1 MSGPK
6 RILVYGAGAIGGY
19 LGGTLLAAGLDVTLL
34 GRASVRDAFLEH
46 GLTLTDYQGRE
57 SHLTPDAIPFITTS
71 ADYKGAPDVVL
82 LTVKCTGLEEAAR
95 DLAELV
101 SSETVVVCCQN
112 GIGTKEL
119 VAHHLSARTVS
130 AMVPFNVA
138 WLEEARLHRG
148 TEGELLLQQDQAIEP
163 LVEAWRL
170 MGVPADTKSDFTS
183 ISWGKLL
190 LNLNN
195 AINALAGVPLLEE
208 LHNRD
213 YRRVLSSCMRELLA
227 ALGKAGIKP
236 AKLTKA
242 PPFLVP
248 WILLLPNWL
257 FRVIAQQ
264 MLAIDPHA
272 RSSMWD
278 DLQKGRPTEIE
289 FLNQAV
295 VELAFQQG
303 LTAPVNERIVGLV
316 KQFEKAGGGSPGMS
330 SSEMVSQ
337 LLHGKGGE

>member
-1 MSGPK
+1 MLCNSK
-6 RILVYGAGAIGGY
+6 ILVYGAGAIGGY

-34 GRASVRDAFLEH
+34 GRERVGEAFSAH
-46 GLTLTDYQGRE
+46 GLTLTDYEGRSATLAGE
-57 SHLTPDAIPFITTS
+57 KVPFITSS
-71 ADYKGAPDVVL
+71 ADYDGSPDVVL

-95 DLAELV
+95 DLASLV
-101 SSETVVVCCQN
+101 GPQTVVACCQN

-119 VAHHLSARTVS
+119 VARYLPAQTIA

-148 TEGELLLQQDQAIEP
+148 TEGKLLFQGNEAVKP

-170 MGVPADTKSDFTS
+170 MGVPAGTRSDFTP

-213 YRRVLSSCMRELLA
+213 YRRILSACMRELLA
-227 ALGKAGIKP
+227 ALKKADIKP

-264 MLAIDPHA
+264 MLAIDPLA

-278 DLQKGRPTEIE
+278 DLQKRRPTEIE

-303 LTAPVNERIVGLV
+303 LTAPVNERIVGLIR
-316 KQFEKAGGGSPGMS
+316 EAESSGEGSPGMS
-330 SSEMVSQ
+330 SSDMVSR
-337 LLHGKGGE
+337 LL